1 MEEHFLHMGKYPLSC
16 GEENKKES
24 KRKNTQLDRQEQQKE
39 AREYTRGERNK
50 KSWHTLVKTQACEK
64 R

>member
-50 KSWHTLVKTQACEK
+50 KS
-64 R
+64 